1 MKVTQGISMTKLEN
15 HSVEIDSGL
24 ATRIWRRFRRQRI
37 AILGMAIVLLMLLI
51 ALSAPIICRYDPRD
65 VHLQDAYLFPSAAH
79 WFGTDSLGRDV
90 FSRVIWGTR
99 TSLTV
104 AVIGVLVTSMIGI
117 AMGSISGYYRKLDDL
132 IMRFTDIVLTFPS
145 FFLLIVAASVLQ
157 VRNLYAIAVTIGFIG
172 WPQMARIVRGEFL
185 SIRELSYVE
194 AARAIGASSSRL
206 IVLHMLPN
214 CMAPIIV
221 TVTLNVARYILYE
234 AAISFLGLG
243 DPTAISWGTIIGRG
257 QQVLRS
263 AWWLTLFPGVM
274 IFLIVL
280 GFNLFG
286 DGFRDVMDPQ
296 LAYLHRQ
303 EGGN

>member
-1 MKVTQGISMTKLEN
+1 MKVTQGMSMTKLEN

-51 ALSAPIICRYDPRD
+51 ALSSPIICRYDPHD
-65 VHLQDAYLFPSAAH
+65 IHLQDAYLFPSAAH

-104 AVIGVLVTSMIGI
+104 AVIGILVTSIIGI

-157 VRNLYAIAVTIGFIG
+157 VRNLYVIAVVIGFIG

-194 AARAIGASSSRL
+194 AARAIGASNSRL

>member
-1 MKVTQGISMTKLEN
+1 MKVTQGMSMTKLEN

-51 ALSAPIICRYDPRD
+51 ALSAPIICRYDPHD
-65 VHLQDAYLFPSAAH
+65 IHLQDAYLFPSAAH
-79 WFGTDSLGRDV
+79 WFGTDSLGSDV

-104 AVIGVLVTSMIGI
+104 AVIGILVTSIIGI

-157 VRNLYAIAVTIGFIG
+157 VRNLYVIAVVIGFIG

-194 AARAIGASSSRL
+194 AARAIGASNSRL

>member
-1 MKVTQGISMTKLEN
+1 MKVTQGMSMTKLEN

-51 ALSAPIICRYDPRD
+51 ALSAPIICRYDPHD
-65 VHLQDAYLFPSAAH
+65 IHLQDAYLFPSAAH

-104 AVIGVLVTSMIGI
+104 AVIGILVTSIIGI

-157 VRNLYAIAVTIGFIG
+157 VRNLYVIAVVIGFIG

-194 AARAIGASSSRL
+194 AARAIGASNSRL

>member
-1 MKVTQGISMTKLEN
+1 
-15 HSVEIDSGL
+15 
-24 ATRIWRRFRRQRI
+24 
-37 AILGMAIVLLMLLI
+37 
-51 ALSAPIICRYDPRD
+51 
-65 VHLQDAYLFPSAAH
+65 
-79 WFGTDSLGRDV
+79 
-90 FSRVIWGTR
+90 
-99 TSLTV
+99 
-104 AVIGVLVTSMIGI
+104 MIGI

>member
-1 MKVTQGISMTKLEN
+1 MKVTQGMSLTKLEN
-15 HSVEIDSGL
+15 HSVKIDSEL
-24 ATRIWRRFRRQRI
+24 ARGWRRFRRQRI
-37 AILGMAIVLLMLLI
+37 AILGMTIVLLMLLI
-51 ALSAPIICRYDPRD
+51 ALSAPIICRYAPRD
-65 VHLQDAYLFPSAAH
+65 IHMQDAYLSPSAAH
-79 WFGTDSLGRDV
+79 WFGTDGLGRDV
-90 FSRVIWGTR
+90 FSRVVWGTR

-104 AVIGVLVTSMIGI
+104 AVIGILVTSMIGI

-157 VRNLYAIAVTIGFIG
+157 VRNLYVIAIIIGFIG

-194 AARAIGASSSRL
+194 AARAIGTSSSRL
-206 IVLHMLPN
+206 ILLHMLPN

-221 TVTLNVARYILYE
+221 TATLNVARYILYE

-263 AWWLTLFPGVM
+263 AWWLTLSPGLM
-274 IFLIVL
+274 IFLTVL

-286 DGFRDVMDPQ
+286 DGLRDVMDPQ
-296 LAYLHRQ
+296 LKYPHRQ
-303 EGGN
+303 KGGK